1 MSGVDCAKAMA
12 HLDEYLKREL
22 TPDLMVEVRRHLD
35 RCRPCFKHARFEE
48 NFLLMLETRA
58 GRETCPA
65 KLRARIL
72 ALLRAEAEA
81 KDH

>member
-12 HLDEYLKREL
+12 HLDDYLKREL
-22 TPDLMVEVRRHLD
+22 TPELMVEVRLHLH

-48 NFLLMLETRA
+48 NFLHMLETRA
-58 GRETCPA
+58 ARQTCPE

-72 ALLRAEAEA
+72 ALLRAEAEG
-81 KDH
+81 H

>member
-12 HLDEYLKREL
+12 HLDDYIKREL
-22 TPDLMVEVRRHLD
+22 TPELMVEVRQHLH

-58 GRETCPA
+58 GRQTCPE

-72 ALLRAEAEA
+72 ALLRAEAE
-81 KDH
+81 DH